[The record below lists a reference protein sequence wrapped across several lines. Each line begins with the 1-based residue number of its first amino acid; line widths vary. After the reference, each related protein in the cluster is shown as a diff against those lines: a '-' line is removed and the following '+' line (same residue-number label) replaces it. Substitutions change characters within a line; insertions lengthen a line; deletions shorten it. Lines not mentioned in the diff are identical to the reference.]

1 MTPSDNKNSIMANL
15 KLVRSFAVLS
25 LALIFSLPSIA
36 GVRSI
41 TNGID
46 LLENDV
52 TVGKKVMV
60 ACTNGFIKRALVKR
74 DTETQW
80 CDTVLGSVCA
90 TNQKVAARLVCT
102 DAYRN
107 QLSAQKNGEINS
119 QGDDS
124 SSKNDSAEVAK
135 LKQELM
141 EIELKRL
148 DIADKVLE
156 LKRRELQIQ
165 KEAQAT

>member
-1 MTPSDNKNSIMANL
+1 MNNL
-15 KLVRSFAVLS
+15 KFARSLLVFY
-25 LALIFSLPSIA
+25 LALMFSLPSIA

-46 LLENDV
+46 LVENEL

-74 DTETQW
+74 DTEDKW

-90 TNQKVAARLVCT
+90 ANQKVAARLVCA
-102 DAYRN
+102 DDYRN
-107 QLSAQKNGEINS
+107 QIAAQKNGESDS
-119 QGDDS
+119 QSDESDIE
-124 SSKNDSAEVAK
+124 SAEVIK

-156 LKRRELQIQ
+156 LKRKELQLQ

>member
-1 MTPSDNKNSIMANL
+1 MNNL
-15 KLVRSFAVLS
+15 KFARSLLVFS
-25 LALIFSLPSIA
+25 LALMFTLPSIA

-46 LLENDV
+46 LVENEL

-74 DTETQW
+74 DTGDKW

-90 TNQKVAARLVCT
+90 TNQKVAARLVCA
-102 DAYRN
+102 DDYRN
-107 QLSAQKNGEINS
+107 QIAAQKNGESDS
-119 QGDDS
+119 QSDESDES
-124 SSKNDSAEVAK
+124 DESDIESAEVIK

-156 LKRRELQIQ
+156 LKRKELQLQ
-165 KEAQAT
+165 KEAQAS

>member
-1 MTPSDNKNSIMANL
+1 MNNL
-15 KLVRSFAVLS
+15 KFARSLLVFS
-25 LALIFSLPSIA
+25 LALMFTLPSIA

-46 LLENDV
+46 LVENEL

-74 DTETQW
+74 DTEDKW
-80 CDTVLGSVCA
+80 CDTVLGNVCA
-90 TNQKVAARLVCT
+90 TNQKVAARLVCA
-102 DAYRN
+102 DDYRN
-107 QLSAQKNGEINS
+107 QIAAQKNGESVS
-119 QGDDS
+119 QSDESDIE
-124 SSKNDSAEVAK
+124 SAEVIK

-156 LKRRELQIQ
+156 LKRKELQLQ
-165 KEAQAT
+165 KEAQAS

>member
-1 MTPSDNKNSIMANL
+1 MNNL
-15 KLVRSFAVLS
+15 KFARSLLVFS
-25 LALIFSLPSIA
+25 LALMFSLPSIA

-46 LLENDV
+46 LVENEL

-74 DTETQW
+74 DTEDKW

-90 TNQKVAARLVCT
+90 ANQKVAARLVCA
-102 DAYRN
+102 DDYRN
-107 QLSAQKNGEINS
+107 QIAAQKNGESDS
-119 QGDDS
+119 QSDESDIE
-124 SSKNDSAEVAK
+124 SAEVIK

-156 LKRRELQIQ
+156 LKRKELQLQ

>member
-1 MTPSDNKNSIMANL
+1 MNNL
-15 KLVRSFAVLS
+15 KLARSLVVLS

-46 LLENDV
+46 LFENDV
-52 TVGKKVMV
+52 KVGKKVMV
-60 ACTNGFIKRALVKR
+60 ACTNGFIKRTLVKR
-74 DTETQW
+74 DAEEQW
-80 CDTVLGSVCA
+80 CDTVIGSVCA

-107 QLSAQKNGEINS
+107 RIASQKNGES
-119 QGDDS
+119 DDS
-124 SSKNDSAEVAK
+124 SSENGNNDSAEVAR

-156 LKRRELQIQ
+156 LKRKELQLR
-165 KEAQAT
+165 KEGQAT

>member
-1 MTPSDNKNSIMANL
+1 MNNL
-15 KLVRSFAVLS
+15 KFARSLVFFT

-41 TNGID
+41 SNGID
-46 LLENDV
+46 LLENDL

-74 DTETQW
+74 DTEQKW

-90 TNQKVAARLVCT
+90 INQKVAARLVCT
-102 DAYRN
+102 DDYRN
-107 QLSAQKNGEINS
+107 QIASQKNGESDRQSDEGNS
-119 QGDDS
+119 DS
-124 SSKNDSAEVAK
+124 DELVK

-141 EIELKRL
+141 DIELKRL

-156 LKRRELQIQ
+156 LKRKEL
-165 KEAQAT
+165 

>member
-1 MTPSDNKNSIMANL
+1 M
-15 KLVRSFAVLS
+15 VLS

-41 TNGID
+41 SNGID

-52 TVGKKVMV
+52 KVGKKVMV

-74 DTETQW
+74 DTEEQW
-80 CDTVLGSVCA
+80 CDSVLGSVCA
-90 TNQKVAARLVCT
+90 ANQKVAARLVCT
-102 DAYRN
+102 DDYRN
-107 QLSAQKNGEINS
+107 QISSQNTGESDS
-119 QGDDS
+119 QSDESDS
-124 SSKNDSAEVAK
+124 VETVK

-141 EIELKRL
+141 DIELKRL

-156 LKRRELQIQ
+156 LKRKELRLQ
-165 KEAQAT
+165 KEAQST

>member
-1 MTPSDNKNSIMANL
+1 MNNVKFA
-15 KLVRSFAVLS
+15 RSLALLS
-25 LALIFSLPSIA
+25 LALIISLPSIA

-46 LLENDV
+46 VVENDV

-74 DTETQW
+74 DAEGEW
-80 CDTVLGSVCA
+80 CDTLLGNVCA
-90 TNQKVAARLVCT
+90 ANQKVAARLVCT
-102 DAYRN
+102 DDYRN
-107 QLSAQKNGEINS
+107 KIASRKNGKSDS
-119 QGDDS
+119 QSDESISGEANGDS
-124 SSKNDSAEVAK
+124 PEVVK

-141 EIELKRL
+141 DIELKRL

-156 LKRRELQIQ
+156 LKRKELRLQQ
-165 KEAQAT
+165 EAQAS